1 MNEIK
6 MVSAIESVNPL
17 SEWEAKVKKR
27 AKKFHP
33 RELFTDETAFA
44 LADTAI
50 KKIFENK
57 EQAQDG
63 FLLFIKSLYAYG
75 NNLAVPVWFER
86 LKEELE
92 RSKNVLPPEDF
103 YAYLWE
109 RGTNSNS
116 AGGQDKMIE
125 AIVNHLAKQ
134 LTDEGKAED
143 VELLANPFH
152 LEAGQTIFKTGKDY
166 EPEPV
171 RIDEVLVEGGG
182 GAAICD
188 GKDFDLAKLN
198 GGIACGKF
206 VSPSVSG
213 YFGDPGAVYGEQ
225 QQVFAAKKSRVTV
238 HTPFED
244 VTFDMEVLSTNA
256 EDLKKQYGPGY
267 VFFAPKLF
275 RAKVKINGEEK
286 EVGYHDMRFIQ
297 ASKKIE

>member
-1 MNEIK
+1 MNETK

-33 RELFTDETAFA
+33 QELFTDETAFV

-63 FLLFIKSLYAYG
+63 FLLFVKALYAYG

-86 LKEELE
+86 LKEELA
-92 RSKNVLPPEDF
+92 RSKKVLPPEDF

-134 LTDEGKAED
+134 
-143 VELLANPFH
+143 
-152 LEAGQTIFKTGKDY
+152 
-166 EPEPV
+166 
-171 RIDEVLVEGGG
+171 
-182 GAAICD
+182 
-188 GKDFDLAKLN
+188 
-198 GGIACGKF
+198 
-206 VSPSVSG
+206 
-213 YFGDPGAVYGEQ
+213 
-225 QQVFAAKKSRVTV
+225 
-238 HTPFED
+238 
-244 VTFDMEVLSTNA
+244 
-256 EDLKKQYGPGY
+256 
-267 VFFAPKLF
+267 
-275 RAKVKINGEEK
+275 
-286 EVGYHDMRFIQ
+286 
-297 ASKKIE
+297 